1 MQENARLEAEAEA
14 RAAERVAAER
24 AAAERAAQRAENI
37 RLGFY
42 DY

>member
-1 MQENARLEAEAEA
+1 
-14 RAAERVAAER
+14 VAAER